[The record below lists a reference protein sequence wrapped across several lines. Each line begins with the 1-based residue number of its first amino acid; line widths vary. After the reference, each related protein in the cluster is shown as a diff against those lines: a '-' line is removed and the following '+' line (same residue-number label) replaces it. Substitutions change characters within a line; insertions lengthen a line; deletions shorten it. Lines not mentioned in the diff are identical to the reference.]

1 MSQHPVQRPGQAASK
16 EEEVV
21 AVEQVQ
27 VTSGVILWSYCGPG
41 NIMVM
46 LLCVSPCSSS
56 CSGGTRRRT
65 RTCVGERGECYGR

>member
-1 MSQHPVQRPGQAASK
+1 MSQHPVQRPARQAVQ

-21 AVEQVQ
+21 AVDPVQ
-27 VTSGVILWSYCGPG
+27 VRSRVRSYRVH
-41 NIMVM
+41 ITI
-46 LLCVSPCSSS
+46 LCVSPCSSS